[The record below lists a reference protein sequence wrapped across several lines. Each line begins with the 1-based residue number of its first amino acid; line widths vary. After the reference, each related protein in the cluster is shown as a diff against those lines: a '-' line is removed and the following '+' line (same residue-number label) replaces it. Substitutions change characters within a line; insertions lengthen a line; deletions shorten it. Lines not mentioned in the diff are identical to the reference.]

1 MLEQYRE
8 TQSSDLNFAGNS
20 LFFVKSWSKSHKT
33 EVTAHFHS
41 WLELAYY
48 EEGGTGE
55 IDLDGTV
62 IRFGKGDLLIIKPYA
77 FHSFKLFAPMTYVLL
92 GINMNELM
100 SLFAHAPI
108 EKDLSQLVDRL
119 YRSRP
124 LYHKVQMEPLI
135 ALQNNPT
142 ASLFNMLEVVFHLD
156 ALLAEEVS
164 LAKQPPNEFRILQ
177 ILNFL
182 ESHSTEKLSLDAV
195 SKKHGLGKSTF
206 CRFFKKSMGVGFTD
220 YLNKV
225 RIKNAEFLLLNSGK
239 TVTEIAFAV
248 GFNDT
253 SYFIKIFQ
261 KYNRMTPSEYKKST
275 TPKPAG

>member
-8 TQSSDLNFAGNS
+8 SQSSDFNFDGNS
-20 LFFVKSWSKSHKT
+20 LFFVKSWDMSHKV
-33 EVTAHFHS
+33 EVASHFHS

-62 IRFGKGDLLIIKPYA
+62 IRFGKGDLLVVKPYA
-77 FHSFKLFAPMTYVLL
+77 FHSFKTFAPMKYVII

-100 SLFAHAPI
+100 SLFARAPF
-108 EKDLSQLVDRL
+108 EKDLSRLVDRL

-124 LYHKVQMEPLI
+124 HYQKVRMDSML
-135 ALQNNPT
+135 ALQDNRAPSVF
-142 ASLFNMLEVVFHLD
+142 AMLEVIFHLD
-156 ALLAEEVS
+156 ALLSEEAP
-164 LAKQPPNEFRILQ
+164 LGKQPPNEFKILQ
-177 ILNFL
+177 ILNYL
-182 ESHSTEKLSLDAV
+182 ERHSTEKLSLDTVAR
-195 SKKHGLGKSTF
+195 KHGLGKSTF
-206 CRFFKKSMGVGFTD
+206 CRFFKKTMGVGFTD

-225 RIKNAEFLLLNSGK
+225 RIKNAEFLLQNSSK

-261 KYNRMTPSEYKKST
+261 KYNRMTPSEFKKSHA
-275 TPKPAG
+275 PASS